1 MDNVTGG
8 RRKLR
13 HEKLHNLYS
22 SPNNAGNITMLNQ
35 RVWGEGTRNLSN
47 EYKIMVKNL
56 TGRDHLEDLNADGT
70 RKICTGSGLEPVTGS
85 SKHGKLTFAFHKIRS
100 CLD

>member
-70 RKICTGSGLEPVTGS
+70 IILKWILKEVELEDMHWLRIGTS
-85 SKHGKLTFAFHKIRS
+85 DRLF
-100 CLD
+100 